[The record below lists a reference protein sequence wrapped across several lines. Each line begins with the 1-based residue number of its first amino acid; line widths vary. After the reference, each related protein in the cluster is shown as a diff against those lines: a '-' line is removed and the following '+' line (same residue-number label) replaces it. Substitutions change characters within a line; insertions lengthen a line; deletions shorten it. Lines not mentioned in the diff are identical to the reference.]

1 MEEPRTSRGR
11 RMLWR
16 AVLTAGLLVP
26 GAAGAGL
33 AQGHKV
39 DLPALV
45 QQTQKMSQSADE
57 MTLVWWIPEEFWKAS
72 AAQNPNA
79 GEGQAEDIL
88 KVVRPYTVVVV
99 VDGKMGPFGAPAY
112 RSEAEVRAALQI
124 KDGEG
129 TLYRPLGEDKLGGDV
144 KNLMGMMKPVFVNM
158 LGPMGENMHFF
169 LFPAEGKNARKIAEA
184 AKEGK
189 FSVLLG
195 EREFKWRLPLDA
207 LVPSKTCP
215 TCGEKL
221 SGAFK
226 FCPWD
231 GTKLPEA
238 KK

>member
-1 MEEPRTSRGR
+1 MNMRRGSRGR
-11 RMLWR
+11 MLSG
-16 AVLTAGLLVP
+16 AVMTAGFLALSW
-26 GAAGAGL
+26 AATGL
-33 AQGHKV
+33 AEEHKV
-39 DLPALV
+39 ELPALV
-45 QQTQKMSQSADE
+45 QQTQKMSQAADE
-57 MTLVWWIPEEFWKAS
+57 ISLVWWIPEEFWKAS
-72 AAQNPNA
+72 AAQNPKG

-88 KVVRPYTVVVV
+88 KVVHPYTVLVV
-99 VDGKMGPFGAPAY
+99 VDGKMGPFAAAAY
-112 RSEAEVRAALQI
+112 RSEADIRSELQV

-129 TLYRPLGEDKLGGDV
+129 TLYRPLGEDKLDGDV
-144 KNLMGMMKPVFVNM
+144 KNFMAMMKPVFVNM

-169 LFPAEGKNARKIAEA
+169 VFPAEGKGGRKIAEA

-207 LVPSKTCP
+207 LVPPKTCP
-215 TCGEKL
+215 TCGEKV

-231 GTKLPEA
+231 GAKLPEA